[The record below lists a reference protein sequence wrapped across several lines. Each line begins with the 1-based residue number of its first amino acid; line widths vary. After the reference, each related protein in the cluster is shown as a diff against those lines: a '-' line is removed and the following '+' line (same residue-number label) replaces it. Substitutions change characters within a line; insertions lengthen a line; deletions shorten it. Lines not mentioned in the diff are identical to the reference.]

1 MPALLVAFS
10 DSDCV
15 DAESAADGVELSV
28 DGDQFVLT
36 RAAAAELR
44 SAVGD
49 ALTERQSFARTAGV
63 HRPDG
68 SYVVERR
75 NADATGNSAVFDSF
89 EKLRRVFEGLP
100 DRFAAQDVGCVT
112 GSRRHMVVWHFAEHP
127 AFPAT
132 LASRRP
138 LACEKAD

>member
-1 MPALLVAFS
+1 V
-10 DSDCV
+10 
-15 DAESAADGVELSV
+15 LS
-28 DGDQFVLT
+28 

-49 ALTERQSFARTAGV
+49 ALTERQSFERTAGV

-75 NADATGNSAVFDSF
+75 AATTTGNSAVFDSF
-89 EKLRRVFEGLP
+89 DDLRRVFEELP
-100 DRFAAQDVGCVT
+100 VRFGADDVDCVT
-112 GSRRHMVVWHFAEHP
+112 GSRRHMVVRHFAEHP

-132 LASRRP
+132 LAARRP
-138 LACEKAD
+138 LEVEKAD